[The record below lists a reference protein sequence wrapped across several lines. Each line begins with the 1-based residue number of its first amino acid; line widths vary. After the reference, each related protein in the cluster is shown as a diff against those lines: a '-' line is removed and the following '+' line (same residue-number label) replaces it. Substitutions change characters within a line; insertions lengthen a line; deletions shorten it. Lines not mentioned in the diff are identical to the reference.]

1 MQEKHDS
8 MTGVQGSWQKS
19 VNALIR
25 LQQEMQNATAVF
37 VVTQDN
43 IEESDKV
50 LSFFKER
57 GINVSLNTMI
67 TPTARGNLK
76 PTQMRISIS
85 QYEELMRKI
94 NCRLQVR
101 DVRQESAVSE

>member
-1 MQEKHDS
+1 MISIYGMQEKHDS

-76 PTQMRISIS
+76 PTQMQLIPKRYWADTPEYS
-85 QYEELMRKI
+85 RF
-94 NCRLQVR
+94 C
-101 DVRQESAVSE
+101 